1 MNHYHTFKCWVH
13 SVTQSNEPHSEL
25 LRAQNTREAAETFAE
40 IHCNYKNNQF
50 DMIKIAVKES
60 NNHYAETFYY
70 LIEVEIRPI
79 FKGRIIGG
87 EGQVRSTGSYSGEF

>member
-13 SVTQSNEPHSEL
+13 SATQSNETHFEL
-25 LRAQNTREAAETFAE
+25 LRGQNTREAAEAFAE
-40 IHCNYKNNQF
+40 IYCNYKNNQF

-70 LIEVEIRPI
+70 LIEVEVKPI

-87 EGQVRSTGSYSGEF
+87 KDHMRLAGCYTGEF